1 MKSQGGVSMNI
12 IGFMFFLTLPY
23 FAVKSCIQV
32 LKSYSEKAERKRRV
46 EEIERD
52 IEELKKSIH

>member
-1 MKSQGGVSMNI
+1 MNF

-32 LKSYSEKAERKRRV
+32 FKSASENAERRRRV
-46 EEIERD
+46 EEIDRD
-52 IEELKKSIH
+52 IEDLKKSFHKSVSF

>member
-1 MKSQGGVSMNI
+1 MNI

-32 LKSYSEKAERKRRV
+32 FKSASENAERRRRV
-46 EEIERD
+46 EEIDRD
-52 IEELKKSIH
+52 IEELKKSFH